1 MNQNEDTEE
10 SIDVVIRAPLVT
22 ATESFVE
29 QIKRVLGTKEEV
41 AEEDV

>member
-1 MNQNEDTEE
+1 MPDDEDQE
-10 SIDVVIRAPLVT
+10 SVDVVIRAPLVT

-41 AEEDV
+41 TEEDV